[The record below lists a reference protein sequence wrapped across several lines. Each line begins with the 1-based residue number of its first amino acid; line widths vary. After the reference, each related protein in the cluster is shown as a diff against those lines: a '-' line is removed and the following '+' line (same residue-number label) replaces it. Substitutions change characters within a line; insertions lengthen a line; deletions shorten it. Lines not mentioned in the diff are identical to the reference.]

1 MNVRSSPSPSGTS
14 LREQILPEDDLSF
27 CGGQSLLPDRN
38 PIGEGA
44 HGGGITPPFQRSSLS
59 MVGLLIYLSERCLV
73 DWISNALTTQHF
85 LAVVQTLS
93 VFVNLLTLF
102 YKFS

>member
-1 MNVRSSPSPSGTS
+1 
-14 LREQILPEDDLSF
+14 
-27 CGGQSLLPDRN
+27 
-38 PIGEGA
+38 
-44 HGGGITPPFQRSSLS
+44 

-93 VFVNLLTLF
+93 VFVNLLTFFTSSAKINILSRKWLELRGF
-102 YKFS
+102 LYLV

>member
-1 MNVRSSPSPSGTS
+1 
-14 LREQILPEDDLSF
+14 
-27 CGGQSLLPDRN
+27 
-38 PIGEGA
+38 
-44 HGGGITPPFQRSSLS
+44 
-59 MVGLLIYLSERCLV
+59 MVGLLMYLSERCLV

-93 VFVNLLTLF
+93 VFVNLLIFF